1 LPELVAPP
9 TVTVTFPVVAPVGTV
24 VVMLVVVAVVTVAV
38 VVLNLTVS
46 DVVVLEKF
54 VPVITT

>member
-1 LPELVAPP
+1 
-9 TVTVTFPVVAPVGTV
+9 
-24 VVMLVVVAVVTVAV
+24 MLVVVAVVTVAV

>member
-1 LPELVAPP
+1 
-9 TVTVTFPVVAPVGTV
+9 VTVTFPVVAPVGTV